1 MQGATPLAHDAVI
14 EAIVT
19 AVAPFLGEN
28 MARAAT
34 ADQCRKLGLEGG
46 ELDAQQVDGLLSRIG
61 KGLNLFVG
69 RDQAA
74 RLIEQ
79 LRSDLDVQ
87 GGVA

>member
-1 MQGATPLAHDAVI
+1 MAHDDVI

-34 ADQCRKLGLEGG
+34 RDQCRKLGLEGG
-46 ELDAQQVDGLLSRIG
+46 ELDPEQVDGLLTRIG

-69 RDQAA
+69 REQAA
-74 RLIEQ
+74 RLVEK
-79 LRSDLDVQ
+79 LRRDLSAQ

>member
-1 MQGATPLAHDAVI
+1 MAHEDLI
-14 EAIVT
+14 ETIVT

-34 ADQCRKLGLEGG
+34 RDQCRKLGIEGDRF
-46 ELDAQQVDGLLSRIG
+46 EWQQVDGLLAQIG

-79 LRSDLDVQ
+79 LRRDLNQ
-87 GGVA
+87 QRSVA

>member
-1 MQGATPLAHDAVI
+1 MALDDVI

-28 MARAAT
+28 MARAAVL
-34 ADQCRKLGLEGG
+34 DQCRKLGIESGA
-46 ELDAQQVDGLLSRIG
+46 LDAGQVEGLLARIG

-74 RLIEQ
+74 RLVDQ
-79 LRSDLDVQ
+79 LRRDLGAQ
-87 GGVA
+87 GGAV